1 MFTRWCASSA
11 GSCSPQSGGSET
23 KLIRCHGA
31 HTHIHKNI
39 FQSFT
44 DIAQVKTA
52 AAYFTR
58 RLPYWSCAQRWHH
71 PQGVD
76 YGLKE
81 ASGGPVDGLYS
92 DSMLQI
98 AARRPQSPPIYSHC
112 PAAPHASSPP
122 PPNGFCGL
130 KTDLSGPL
138 CRFPYGD
145 FLKLWGRH
153 VKFDFVPR
161 CLSSVGETWRRHDN
175 QWKKMK
181 MMLRKARR

>member
-23 KLIRCHGA
+23 KLIRYHSA

-39 FQSFT
+39 FQSVT

-98 AARRPQSPPIYSHC
+98 AVRRPQSPPIYSHC

-122 PPNGFCGL
+122 DSVGWRQTSL
-130 KTDLSGPL
+130 VL
-138 CRFPYGD
+138 CVGSRMGI
-145 FLKLWGRH
+145 
-153 VKFDFVPR
+153 
-161 CLSSVGETWRRHDN
+161 CLSYGAVMSNLILSRCVFHQLGKHVET
-175 QWKKMK
+175 
-181 MMLRKARR
+181 AR